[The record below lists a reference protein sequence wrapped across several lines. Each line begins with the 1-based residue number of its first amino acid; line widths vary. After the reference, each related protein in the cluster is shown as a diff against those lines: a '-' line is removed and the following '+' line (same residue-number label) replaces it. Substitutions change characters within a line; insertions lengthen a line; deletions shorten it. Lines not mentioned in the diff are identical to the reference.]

1 MNHRLVAVLAAVAV
15 AALCLAFRP
24 APRGFV
30 PELFPGSGAAAVS
43 DRYIRL
49 APPAGPGQGS
59 APGPDLSPCSPPGLT
74 SGGLPG

>member
-49 APPAGPGQGS
+49 APPEAPGG